1 MIDEKKIEEAA
12 NSSAEQNRWEVAIS
26 DEEVITLCKKVF
38 KEGAHWAIQEFLKG
52 LWHDAKEEPKE
63 KGYIITKWWVDSLN
77 DTYYECDNIQDRVK
91 WGEYT
96 KGNHIM
102 GWCYLSDI
110 LPTQKGGE
118 K

>member
-1 MIDEKKIEEAA
+1 MIDEKKLE
-12 NSSAEQNRWEVAIS
+12 EVAFLLS
-26 DEEVITLCKKVF
+26 DRSYEFGDEAEACKLGF
-38 KEGAHWAIQEFLKG
+38 IAGAHWAQKEFLKS
-52 LWHDAKEEPKE
+52 LWHPAKEEPKE

-91 WGEYT
+91 WEEYT

-110 LPTQKGGE
+110 LPTEKGGE